1 MIVLDNEPMMK
12 HTTFRTGGPAKRFI
26 KIESVEDILKI
37 SNDSE
42 YSDDFLIIGNGSNLL
57 VSDKGIDTTVIQI
70 YDEFNS
76 ISLIDDVTIHADS
89 GALLSKVAVFARDNS
104 LTGFEFASGIPGTA
118 GGAVFMNAGAYG
130 GEMKDC
136 VVKVYAVVDGK
147 EEVFTNEE
155 MKFGYRES
163 AAMQKNMIITGVDI
177 RLQKGDKESITA
189 MMNDLNGRRR
199 EKQPLEYPSAGSTFK
214 RPTGYFAGKLIM
226 DSGLAGYS
234 VGDAEV
240 SEKHCGFVI
249 NKGHATSDE
258 IYKLICDVQKIV
270 KDKTGIMLETEV
282 RLIGEF

>member
-76 ISLIDDVTIHADS
+76 ISLIDDVTIHADA

-136 VVKVYAVVDGK
+136 VVKVYAVTDGK
-147 EEVFTNEE
+147 EVVFTNEE

-163 AAMQKNMIITGVDI
+163 IAMQKNMIITGVDI
-177 RLQKGDKESITA
+177 RLQKGDKDSITA
-189 MMNDLNGRRR
+189 MMNDLNGSRR

-214 RPTGYFAGKLIM
+214 RPEGYFAGKLIM

-258 IYKLICDVQKIV
+258 IYKLICNVQDIV
-270 KDKTGIMLETEV
+270 KEKTGIMLETEV